1 MGYPPPGTAWVY
13 AGMAHRWLA
22 DSMLHDAEL
31 VHLDPEVEVEPAGV
45 QEPSQMPLMVLPESA
60 RKRVKMRGHAAIPG
74 TGPEGET
81 CGSCASY
88 HVKRMAKTYRKCL
101 LKKAAWTGGS
111 RTDVR
116 KGDAACAK
124 WSVK

>member
-1 MGYPPPGTAWVY
+1 MGYPPPGTVWVY

-22 DSMLHDAEL
+22 DSMLHNAKL

-88 HVKRMAKTYRKCL
+88 T
-101 LKKAAWTGGS
+101 
-111 RTDVR
+111 
-116 KGDAACAK
+116 
-124 WSVK
+124 